1 MAIETYEDMEVWQ
14 SARALVKSIY
24 AVTGHS
30 TFAKDFVLRDQVR
43 RAAIS
48 VMSNIA
54 EGFERSSNK
63 EFVQFLHVS
72 KGSSAEVR
80 SQLYVAYDLNY
91 VDEHA
96 FKELNNTLISISRQ
110 LSAFIKYLDQH
121 SQMKRTKRKVVSNA

>member
-1 MAIETYEDMEVWQ
+1 MAIETFEDMEVWQ
-14 SARALVKSIY
+14 SSRTLAKSIY
-24 AVTGHS
+24 AITEKDS
-30 TFAKDFVLRDQVR
+30 FARDFALRDQIR

-63 EFVQFLHVS
+63 EFIQFLHIS

-80 SQLYVAYDLNY
+80 SQLYLAYDLKY
-91 VDEHA
+91 VDDSV
-96 FKELNNTLISISRQ
+96 FRELNDKLISISRQ

-121 SQMKRTKRKVVSNA
+121 SQKKRTQRKVASNG